1 MKKSIFIRHLC
12 LPAFLAIGFSAVPA
26 DALCQTAGV
35 TSYTDPLAA
44 GYVYRA
50 SNMLKTGNPL
60 GTLDQLAASSD
71 AKCPV
76 PSALS
81 AERLALEGAALFERN
96 DPACIEVLSRL
107 TDEYPASSCATQA
120 LLTLGDWHWYRQEWH
135 EALSRFNQ
143 VKISALA
150 DCQRHLYT
158 YRKALALLKSG
169 MAEEAA
175 PLFDSLKYAPGF
187 ALAADYYSAY
197 ILYLNGDYGNAYS
210 MMSDIARN
218 HPDTPD
224 GIRPLYY
231 MAQMEYLRGRYD
243 DVIEHSRK
251 IIAGGEEEELL
262 PEIYRIAGL
271 SLFKTGDLSQA
282 RRYLEEFVG
291 KSGAPNDDAI
301 YALAAAEYADGDTGK
316 ARDRFRSLT
325 DRNNMLAQS
334 AYLYLGQIAEGEG
347 DLNEA
352 AMAFRKAASMAFD
365 SGVAETAMYNYIVA
379 NSKGGNVPFAR
390 SIEMH
395 EEFLRKYPS
404 SAYASDVEES
414 LATAFF
420 HDNDYA
426 GALRAISRVKNPS
439 AATLATRQKIL
450 YKLGVGEISSGE
462 LRSAAAH
469 LREAASMKG
478 PDATLAAEA
487 SLWLG
492 EALFRSDDFSGA
504 AAAYTKALQ
513 GDLSSANRTAARY
526 GLAYSEFKLSRWA
539 EARRNFAAV
548 AEDSAAPSGIRGDA
562 LIREADCLLYLRQ
575 YALSAEKYRKAIDD
589 NAGDTDYAAFRH
601 AVVTGV
607 TDGSDRKMKLID
619 AFIRDRE
626 NSRWLPEVLLEA
638 ARTWTS
644 LERPEKA
651 APYYDRLIEV
661 RPDSPQVAEALYNKA
676 EMLESS
682 HDRSGALEAYLA
694 LEQRGGKD
702 YETVAVAGV
711 MRNTSDID
719 QRTDYAR
726 RLLALGGVDAADAED
741 ARLYESIGALR
752 RGNPEEGVSALEQLA
767 ANPDNISGAMA
778 AVELG
783 EWYLEKGESAKALEV
798 LERFTDAGSIHAY
811 WLARGFIALADAYH
825 AEGNDYLA
833 AEYLKSLRENYPGD
847 EADILEAIDAKIKKY
862 SK

>member
-1 MKKSIFIRHLC
+1 M
-12 LPAFLAIGFSAVPA
+12 LATGFSAVPVA
-26 DALCQTAGV
+26 ALCQTAGV

-50 SNMLKTGNPL
+50 SNMLRTGNPL
-60 GTLDQLAASSD
+60 GTLDQLAASSG
-71 AKCPV
+71 AE
-76 PSALS
+76 SAAFNLP
-81 AERLALEGAALFERN
+81 AQRLALEGSALFERN
-96 DPACIEVLSRL
+96 DPACTDVLSRL
-107 TDEYPASSCATQA
+107 ADEYPASPYATQA

-135 EALSRFNQ
+135 EALARFNQ
-143 VKISALA
+143 VEMASLP
-150 DCQRHLYT
+150 DCQRNLYT
-158 YRKALALLKSG
+158 YRKALALLQSG
-169 MAEEAA
+169 MPEKAA
-175 PLFDSLKYAPGF
+175 PLFDSLRNAPGV

-197 ILYLNGDYGNAYS
+197 ILYLKGDIGHAYS
-210 MMSDIARN
+210 MMSEIARN
-218 HPDTPD
+218 NPDTSD

-231 MAQMEYLRGRYD
+231 MAQMEYLRGKYD

-251 IIAGGEEEELL
+251 IIAGGEEKALL

-271 SLFKTGDLSQA
+271 SLFKTGDLRGA
-282 RRYLEEFVG
+282 RKYLEEFAG
-291 KSGAPNDDAI
+291 ASEAPNDDAI
-301 YALAAAEYADGDTGK
+301 YALAAAEYADGDIEK
-316 ARDRFRSLT
+316 ARARFRSLT

-334 AYLYLGQIAEGEG
+334 AYLYLGQIAESEG

-352 AMAFRKAASMAFD
+352 AMAFRKAAAMPFD

-469 LREAASMKG
+469 LGEAAGMRG
-478 PDATLAAEA
+478 ADASLAAEA

-492 EALFRSDDFSGA
+492 EALFRSDDYAGA
-504 AAAYTKALQ
+504 AAAYTKALS
-513 GDLSSANRTAARY
+513 GDLSPANRMAARY
-526 GLAYSEFKLSRWA
+526 GLAYSEFKLNRWA

-548 AEDSAAPSGIRGDA
+548 ADDAAASANVRGDA

-589 NAGDTDYAAFRH
+589 NAGDADYAAFRH

-607 TDGSDRKMKLID
+607 TDGSDRKMKLLD

-651 APYYDRLIEV
+651 APYYDRLITV
-661 RPDSPQVAEALYNKA
+661 RPDAPQVAEALYNKA
-676 EMLESS
+676 EMLESARDS
-682 HDRSGALEAYLA
+682 RGALEAFLA
-694 LEQRGGKD
+694 LEQSGGKD
-702 YETVAVAGV
+702 YETEAIAGV

-719 QRTDYAR
+719 QRTEYAR

-741 ARLYESIGALR
+741 ARLYESIGTLR
-752 RGNPEEGVSALEQLA
+752 RGNSEEGVRALEQLA

-783 EWYLEKGESAKALEV
+783 EWYLEKGDSAKALEV

-833 AEYLKSLRENYPGD
+833 CEYLKSLRENYPGD
-847 EADILEAIDAKIKKY
+847 EPDIRDAIDSKIKKY